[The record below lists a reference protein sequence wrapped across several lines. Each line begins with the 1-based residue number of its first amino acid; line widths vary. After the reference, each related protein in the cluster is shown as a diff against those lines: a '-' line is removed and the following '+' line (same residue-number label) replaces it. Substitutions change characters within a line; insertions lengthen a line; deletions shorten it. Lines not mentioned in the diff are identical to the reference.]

1 MLEIKDLNKLKSTIE
16 LYRND
21 IVKFIEDF
29 TGVKLTPVQK
39 ILLNIE
45 YKNKLM
51 IVPRRHGYKHSVDM
65 VNKIKKQLL
74 EEE

>member
-29 TGVKLTPVQK
+29 TGVKLTLFQK
-39 ILLNIE
+39 ILLNTE

-51 IVPRRHGYKHSVDM
+51 TVLRQSGYSHYSKTYL
-65 VNKIKKQLL
+65 NTQ
-74 EEE
+74 